1 MKKLALTIFVLFIS
15 CQSDNKNEFE
25 NKVISEIK
33 KTDIPAVVMGKIYKS
48 GQMDF
53 YSHGPSRWQ
62 RNDTISEKD
71 LFWIAS
77 MTKVIT
83 SVAGMQL
90 VDKGIISL
98 DESLDKYLPE
108 MTEIPILN
116 DDFEL
121 VKAKQKITLRHL
133 LTHSSGFGNKNSH
146 PKMIE
151 WEN

>member
-1 MKKLALTIFVLFIS
+1 
-15 CQSDNKNEFE
+15 
-25 NKVISEIK
+25 
-33 KTDIPAVVMGKIYKS
+33 MGKIHKS

-53 YSHGPSRWQ
+53 YSFGPSRWE

-98 DESLDKYLPE
+98 DEPLDTYLPE

-133 LTHSSGFGNKNSH
+133 LTHSVALEIKTVIL
-146 PKMIE
+146 K
-151 WEN
+151 W

>member
-1 MKKLALTIFVLFIS
+1 
-15 CQSDNKNEFE
+15 
-25 NKVISEIK
+25 
-33 KTDIPAVVMGKIYKS
+33 
-48 GQMDF
+48 
-53 YSHGPSRWQ
+53 
-62 RNDTISEKD
+62 
-71 LFWIAS
+71 

-98 DESLDKYLPE
+98 DEPLDIYLPE

-133 LTHSSGFGNKNSH
+133 LTHLELKRILLNQN
-146 PKMIE
+146 
-151 WEN
+151 